1 MLIQKLSEQSEPMK
15 LTRFVEPL
23 KHKIQA
29 IYDELFGFITM
40 FYTYILYS
48 KKLNAFYKGET
59 KNILDRLYRHNSGYE
74 KSTKLG
80 TPWILLWQDVK
91 STKSEAKQLTNNV
104 IVSIDNTII
113 TDLDINKEINF
124 LKFINKDQAANN
136 PELLKKEIVNS
147 LIDRKIKDIE
157 TNYFKIE
164 VSEKE
169 IEINLYN
176 YLERIKINNEIINS
190 FYNQNEI
197 EKDYLKNIIKIDMK
211 WSKLVRQ
218 LYESRLNVNLTEV
231 NKELEKKQNNSV
243 DDEKL
248 NTKLI
253 IIEQNKLLNKFSA
266 THLEK
271 SKKKYLIKF
280 L

>member
-1 MLIQKLSEQSEPMK
+1 M
-15 LTRFVEPL
+15 
-23 KHKIQA
+23 
-29 IYDELFGFITM
+29 
-40 FYTYILYS
+40 S
-48 KKLNAFYKGET
+48 KKIF
-59 KNILDRLYRHNSGYE
+59 
-74 KSTKLG
+74 
-80 TPWILLWQDVK
+80 LLIFFVCFL
-91 STKSEAKQLTNNV
+91 TNSEAKQLNNNV
-104 IVSIDNTII
+104 IVSIDNSII

-176 YLERIKINNEIINS
+176 YLERIKINNEILNS

-218 LYESRLNVNLTEV
+218 MYESRLNVNLTEV
-231 NKELEKKQNNSV
+231 NKELEKEQNNSV

-248 NTKLI
+248 KRQLI
-253 IIEQNKLLNKFSA
+253 ITEQNKLLNKYSA

>member
-1 MLIQKLSEQSEPMK
+1 M
-15 LTRFVEPL
+15 
-23 KHKIQA
+23 
-29 IYDELFGFITM
+29 
-40 FYTYILYS
+40 S
-48 KKLNAFYKGET
+48 KKIF
-59 KNILDRLYRHNSGYE
+59 
-74 KSTKLG
+74 
-80 TPWILLWQDVK
+80 LLIFFVFFLT
-91 STKSEAKQLTNNV
+91 SSEAKQLTNNV

-164 VSEKE
+164 VPEKE
-169 IEINLYN
+169 IEINLYS

-231 NKELEKKQNNSV
+231 NKELEKEQNNSV

-248 NTKLI
+248 KKQLI
-253 IIEQNKLLNKFSA
+253 ITEQNKLLNKFSA

>member
-1 MLIQKLSEQSEPMK
+1 M
-15 LTRFVEPL
+15 
-23 KHKIQA
+23 
-29 IYDELFGFITM
+29 
-40 FYTYILYS
+40 S
-48 KKLNAFYKGET
+48 KKIF
-59 KNILDRLYRHNSGYE
+59 
-74 KSTKLG
+74 
-80 TPWILLWQDVK
+80 LLSFFVFFL
-91 STKSEAKQLTNNV
+91 TNSEAKQLTNNV

-113 TDLDINKEINF
+113 TDLDVNKEIKL

-136 PELLKKEIVNS
+136 PELLKKEIVDS
-147 LIDRKIKDIE
+147 LINRKIKDIE
-157 TNYFKIE
+157 ANYYKIE
-164 VSEKE
+164 VSENE

-176 YLERIKINNEIINS
+176 YLERIKINNETINS
-190 FYNQNEI
+190 FFNQNEI

-211 WSKLVRQ
+211 WSKLVKQ

-248 NTKLI
+248 KRQLI
-253 IIEQNKLLNKFSA
+253 ITEQNKLLNKFSA

>member
-1 MLIQKLSEQSEPMK
+1 M
-15 LTRFVEPL
+15 
-23 KHKIQA
+23 
-29 IYDELFGFITM
+29 
-40 FYTYILYS
+40 S
-48 KKLNAFYKGET
+48 KKIF
-59 KNILDRLYRHNSGYE
+59 
-74 KSTKLG
+74 
-80 TPWILLWQDVK
+80 LLIFFVFFL
-91 STKSEAKQLTNNV
+91 TNSEAKQLTNNV

-113 TDLDINKEINF
+113 TDLDINKEIIF

-136 PELLKKEIVNS
+136 PELLKKDIINS

-164 VSEKE
+164 VPEKE

-176 YLERIKINNEIINS
+176 YLERMKVNNEIINS

-197 EKDYLKNIIKIDMK
+197 EKDYLKNIIKIDIK

-218 LYESRLNVNLTEV
+218 MYEGRLNVNLTEV
-231 NKELEKKQNNSV
+231 NKELEKEKNNSV

-248 NTKLI
+248 KKQLI
-253 IIEQNKLLNKFSA
+253 ITEQNKLLNKFSA

>member
-1 MLIQKLSEQSEPMK
+1 M
-15 LTRFVEPL
+15 
-23 KHKIQA
+23 
-29 IYDELFGFITM
+29 
-40 FYTYILYS
+40 S
-48 KKLNAFYKGET
+48 KKIFLLIFFVFFLT
-59 KNILDRLYRHNSGYE
+59 NS
-74 KSTKLG
+74 K
-80 TPWILLWQDVK
+80 
-91 STKSEAKQLTNNV
+91 AKQLANNV

-124 LKFINKDQAANN
+124 LKFINKDQATNN

-157 TNYFKIE
+157 TNYLKIE

-231 NKELEKKQNNSV
+231 NKELEKEQNNST

-248 NTKLI
+248 KKQLI
-253 IIEQNKLLNKFSA
+253 INEQNKLLNKFSA

>member
-1 MLIQKLSEQSEPMK
+1 M
-15 LTRFVEPL
+15 
-23 KHKIQA
+23 
-29 IYDELFGFITM
+29 
-40 FYTYILYS
+40 S
-48 KKLNAFYKGET
+48 KKIFLLIFFVFFLT
-59 KNILDRLYRHNSGYE
+59 NS
-74 KSTKLG
+74 K
-80 TPWILLWQDVK
+80 
-91 STKSEAKQLTNNV
+91 AKQLTNNV

-113 TDLDINKEINF
+113 TDLDINKEIIF
-124 LKFINKDQAANN
+124 LKFINKDKAANN

-176 YLERIKINNEIINS
+176 YLERIKMNNEIINS

-197 EKDYLKNIIKIDMK
+197 ERDYLKNIIKIDMK

-231 NKELEKKQNNSV
+231 NKELEKEQNNSV

-248 NTKLI
+248 KRQLI
-253 IIEQNKLLNKFSA
+253 ITEQNKLLNKFSA

>member
-1 MLIQKLSEQSEPMK
+1 M
-15 LTRFVEPL
+15 
-23 KHKIQA
+23 
-29 IYDELFGFITM
+29 
-40 FYTYILYS
+40 S
-48 KKLNAFYKGET
+48 KKIFLLIFFVLFFT
-59 KNILDRLYRHNSGYE
+59 NS
-74 KSTKLG
+74 K
-80 TPWILLWQDVK
+80 
-91 STKSEAKQLTNNV
+91 AKQLTNNV
-104 IVSIDNTII
+104 IVSIDNSII
-113 TDLDINKEINF
+113 TELDINKEINF
-124 LKFINKDQAANN
+124 LKFVNKDQATGSSE
-136 PELLKKEIVNS
+136 PFKKEIINS

-169 IEINLYN
+169 IENNLYS
-176 YLERIKINNEIINS
+176 YLERMKINNEILNS

-211 WSKLVRQ
+211 WSKLIRQ
-218 LYESRLNVNLTEV
+218 MYESRLNVNLTEV
-231 NKELEKKQNNSV
+231 NRELEKKDAE

-248 NTKLI
+248 KKQLI
-253 IIEQNKLLNKFSA
+253 ITEQNKLLNKFSA

>member
-1 MLIQKLSEQSEPMK
+1 M
-15 LTRFVEPL
+15 
-23 KHKIQA
+23 
-29 IYDELFGFITM
+29 
-40 FYTYILYS
+40 S
-48 KKLNAFYKGET
+48 KKIF
-59 KNILDRLYRHNSGYE
+59 
-74 KSTKLG
+74 
-80 TPWILLWQDVK
+80 LLIFFVFFL
-91 STKSEAKQLTNNV
+91 TNSEAKQLTNNV

-136 PELLKKEIVNS
+136 PVLLKKEIVNS

-157 TNYFKIE
+157 TNNFKIE

-176 YLERIKINNEIINS
+176 YLERSKINNEIINS

-231 NKELEKKQNNSV
+231 NKELEKEQNNTV

-248 NTKLI
+248 KRQLI
-253 IIEQNKLLNKFSA
+253 ITEQNKLLNKFSA

>member
-1 MLIQKLSEQSEPMK
+1 M
-15 LTRFVEPL
+15 
-23 KHKIQA
+23 
-29 IYDELFGFITM
+29 
-40 FYTYILYS
+40 S
-48 KKLNAFYKGET
+48 KKFFLLIFFVFFLSNA
-59 KNILDRLYRHNSGYE
+59 
-74 KSTKLG
+74 
-80 TPWILLWQDVK
+80 
-91 STKSEAKQLTNNV
+91 EAKQLTNNV
-104 IVSIDNTII
+104 IVSIDNSII
-113 TDLDINKEINF
+113 TELDIKVEVNF
-124 LKFINKDQAANN
+124 LKFINKDLTANN

-147 LIDRKIKDIE
+147 LIDRKIKEIE

-169 IEINLYN
+169 IEISLYN
-176 YLERIKINNEIINS
+176 YLERIKVNNEILNS

-211 WSKLVRQ
+211 WSKLVKQ

-231 NKELEKKQNNSV
+231 NKEIEKEQNNSI

-248 NTKLI
+248 KRQLI
-253 IIEQNKLLNKFSA
+253 ITEQNKLLNKFSA

>member
-1 MLIQKLSEQSEPMK
+1 
-15 LTRFVEPL
+15 VE
-23 KHKIQA
+23 
-29 IYDELFGFITM
+29 YNN
-40 FYTYILYS
+40 S
-48 KKLNAFYKGET
+48 KKKMSKKIF
-59 KNILDRLYRHNSGYE
+59 
-74 KSTKLG
+74 
-80 TPWILLWQDVK
+80 LLIFFVFFL
-91 STKSEAKQLTNNV
+91 TNSEAKQLTNNV
-104 IVSIDNTII
+104 IVSIDNSII

-124 LKFINKDQAANN
+124 LKFINKDQTANN

-169 IEINLYN
+169 IEISLYN
-176 YLERIKINNEIINS
+176 YLERIKINNEILNS

-218 LYESRLNVNLTEV
+218 MYESRLNVNLTEV
-231 NKELEKKQNNSV
+231 NKELEKEQNNSV

-248 NTKLI
+248 KRQLI
-253 IIEQNKLLNKFSA
+253 ITEQNKLLNKYSA

>member
-1 MLIQKLSEQSEPMK
+1 M
-15 LTRFVEPL
+15 
-23 KHKIQA
+23 
-29 IYDELFGFITM
+29 
-40 FYTYILYS
+40 S
-48 KKLNAFYKGET
+48 KKKIFLLLFFIFIVT
-59 KNILDRLYRHNSGYE
+59 NS
-74 KSTKLG
+74 K
-80 TPWILLWQDVK
+80 
-91 STKSEAKQLTNNV
+91 AKQLTNNV
-104 IVSIDNTII
+104 IVSIDNLII

-124 LKFINKDQAANN
+124 LKFINQNQSFN
-136 PELLKKEIVNS
+136 SPEILKKEIINI
-147 LIDRKIKDIE
+147 LIDRNVKNIE
-157 TNYFKIE
+157 TIYFKIE

-169 IEINLYN
+169 IEVNLYN
-176 YLERIKINNEIINS
+176 YLERMKMNNENLNS

-231 NKELEKKQNNSV
+231 NKELEKEQNNSA

-248 NTKLI
+248 KRQLI
-253 IIEQNKLLNKFSA
+253 INEQNKLLNKLSV

>member
-1 MLIQKLSEQSEPMK
+1 M
-15 LTRFVEPL
+15 
-23 KHKIQA
+23 
-29 IYDELFGFITM
+29 
-40 FYTYILYS
+40 S
-48 KKLNAFYKGET
+48 KKIF
-59 KNILDRLYRHNSGYE
+59 
-74 KSTKLG
+74 
-80 TPWILLWQDVK
+80 LLIFFFFLT
-91 STKSEAKQLTNNV
+91 SSEAKQFTNNV
-104 IVSIDNTII
+104 IVSIDNSII

-124 LKFINKDQAANN
+124 LKFINKDQTANN

-176 YLERIKINNEIINS
+176 YLEKIKINNEILNS

-197 EKDYLKNIIKIDMK
+197 EKDYLKNIVKIDMK

-218 LYESRLNVNLTEV
+218 MYESRLNVNLTEV
-231 NKELEKKQNNSV
+231 NKELEKVQNNSV

-248 NTKLI
+248 KRQLI
-253 IIEQNKLLNKFSA
+253 ITEQNKLLNKFSA

>member
-1 MLIQKLSEQSEPMK
+1 M
-15 LTRFVEPL
+15 
-23 KHKIQA
+23 
-29 IYDELFGFITM
+29 
-40 FYTYILYS
+40 S
-48 KKLNAFYKGET
+48 KKKIFLLLFFVFFLT
-59 KNILDRLYRHNSGYE
+59 NS
-74 KSTKLG
+74 
-80 TPWILLWQDVK
+80 I
-91 STKSEAKQLTNNV
+91 AKQLTNNV
-104 IVSIDNTII
+104 IVSIDNSII

-124 LKFINKDQAANN
+124 LKFINKDQVTNS
-136 PELLKKEIVNS
+136 PELFKKEIINS

-169 IEINLYN
+169 IENNLYN
-176 YLERIKINNEIINS
+176 YLERMKINNEILNS

-211 WSKLVRQ
+211 WTKLIRQ
-218 LYESRLNVNLTEV
+218 MYESRLNVNLTEV
-231 NKELEKKQNNSV
+231 NRELEKEQKNAD

-248 NTKLI
+248 KKQLI
-253 IIEQNKLLNKFSA
+253 ITEQNKLLNKFSN

>member
-1 MLIQKLSEQSEPMK
+1 M
-15 LTRFVEPL
+15 
-23 KHKIQA
+23 
-29 IYDELFGFITM
+29 
-40 FYTYILYS
+40 S
-48 KKLNAFYKGET
+48 KKIFLLIFFVFFLT
-59 KNILDRLYRHNSGYE
+59 NSG
-74 KSTKLG
+74 
-80 TPWILLWQDVK
+80 
-91 STKSEAKQLTNNV
+91 AKQLTNNV

-136 PELLKKEIVNS
+136 LELLKKEIVNS

-157 TNYFKIE
+157 TNYYKIE

-176 YLERIKINNEIINS
+176 YLDRIKINNEIINS

-197 EKDYLKNIIKIDMK
+197 EKDYLRNIIKIDMK
-211 WSKLVRQ
+211 WSKLIRQ

-231 NKELEKKQNNSV
+231 NKELEKEKNNSV

-248 NTKLI
+248 KKQLI
-253 IIEQNKLLNKFSA
+253 ISEQNKLLNKFSA

>member
-1 MLIQKLSEQSEPMK
+1 ME
-15 LTRFVEPL
+15 
-23 KHKIQA
+23 
-29 IYDELFGFITM
+29 YNN
-40 FYTYILYS
+40 S
-48 KKLNAFYKGET
+48 KKMGKKIF
-59 KNILDRLYRHNSGYE
+59 
-74 KSTKLG
+74 
-80 TPWILLWQDVK
+80 LLIFFVFFL
-91 STKSEAKQLTNNV
+91 TNSEAKQLTNNV
-104 IVSIDNTII
+104 VVSIDNSII

-124 LKFINKDQAANN
+124 LKFINKDQAASN

-176 YLERIKINNEIINS
+176 YLERIKISNEILNS

-218 LYESRLNVNLTEV
+218 MYESRLNVNLTEV
-231 NKELEKKQNNSV
+231 NKELEKEQNNSV

-248 NTKLI
+248 KRQLI
-253 IIEQNKLLNKFSA
+253 ITEQNKLLNKFSA

>member
-1 MLIQKLSEQSEPMK
+1 MGKKIFLLIFFVFF
-15 LTRFVEPL
+15 LTN
-23 KHKIQA
+23 
-29 IYDELFGFITM
+29 
-40 FYTYILYS
+40 S
-48 KKLNAFYKGET
+48 K
-59 KNILDRLYRHNSGYE
+59 
-74 KSTKLG
+74 
-80 TPWILLWQDVK
+80 
-91 STKSEAKQLTNNV
+91 AKQLTNNI
-104 IVSIDNTII
+104 IVSIDNSII
-113 TDLDINKEINF
+113 TDLDINKEFNF

-176 YLERIKINNEIINS
+176 YLERIKISNEILNS

-211 WSKLVRQ
+211 WSKLIRQ
-218 LYESRLNVNLTEV
+218 MYESRLNVNLTEV
-231 NKELEKKQNNSV
+231 NRELEKKDAE

-248 NTKLI
+248 KKQLI
-253 IIEQNKLLNKFSA
+253 ITEQNKLLNKFSA

>member
-1 MLIQKLSEQSEPMK
+1 MNKKIFLLIFFVCF
-15 LTRFVEPL
+15 LT
-23 KHKIQA
+23 
-29 IYDELFGFITM
+29 
-40 FYTYILYS
+40 
-48 KKLNAFYKGET
+48 N
-59 KNILDRLYRHNSGYE
+59 
-74 KSTKLG
+74 
-80 TPWILLWQDVK
+80 
-91 STKSEAKQLTNNV
+91 SEAKQLNNNV
-104 IVSIDNTII
+104 VVSIDNSII

-124 LKFINKDQAANN
+124 LKFINKDQTANN
-136 PELLKKEIVNS
+136 PELFKKEIVNS

-176 YLERIKINNEIINS
+176 YLEKIKMNNEIINS

-211 WSKLVRQ
+211 WSKLVRR

-231 NKELEKKQNNSV
+231 NKELEKEQNNSV

-248 NTKLI
+248 KRQLI
-253 IIEQNKLLNKFSA
+253 ITEQNKLLNKYSV